1 LTFPQKMNW
10 GKIIEEVPDAIE
22 ILQTGDLSWL
32 NPMQN
37 SQRYDFLD
45 NFMHS
50 DLSYDLDYVITN
62 DFDQKDSSKLH
73 KNSKAIKAIKIMQL
87 GL

>member
-1 LTFPQKMNW
+1 MNW

-45 NFMHS
+45 NFLHS

-62 DFDQKDSSKLH
+62 DFDQKDSSKLY
-73 KNSKAIKAIKIMQL
+73 KNSKAIKVIKIMQL